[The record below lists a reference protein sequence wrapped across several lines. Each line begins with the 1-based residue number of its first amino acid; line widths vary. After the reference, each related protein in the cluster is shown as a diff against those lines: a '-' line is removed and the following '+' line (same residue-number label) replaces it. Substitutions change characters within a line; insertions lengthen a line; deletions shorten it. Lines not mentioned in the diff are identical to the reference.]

1 MRRMT
6 TTVVLLAAVALV
18 LAAVVAGTTR
28 SSAQARTAA
37 TRAPTTLTIWVGW
50 SAATHEL
57 KVFKQLIAEY
67 QAKHPDLRISV
78 VGDITDTK
86 IVAAIRSGTA
96 PDVVSS
102 FNSYNVGNYC
112 GTGGWI
118 DLTPYLKKDHINMNI
133 FPPAT
138 RYYTAYGGKQCALP
152 LLADDYGL
160 YYNKVLFKKAGITRP
175 PRTISELTADAKKL
189 TQRSSNGTITVAG
202 LDPVIGFYEN
212 VPERWGQS
220 FGVKWLDASGH
231 SNISKDPAW
240 AKMFTWQKS
249 LVDWYGYNNLVRFQA
264 GLGDEFSASQAF
276 EKGKLA
282 MNLDGEWRVAFI
294 ADEHPEL
301 QYGTAPMPVDDAHPE
316 LYGSGYI
323 NGTIIG
329 IPKGGKHQDL
339 AWQLVKYLTTNDHF
353 LAQFS
358 NGIRNV
364 PSTTSSAHSP
374 ELKPDA
380 HFATFLKIF
389 ANKHS
394 GTSPITASGV
404 AYTNLVQNFFT
415 KWQAGSVH
423 DLASALKNLDKQLD
437 AQVKQAKGGGVP

>member
-1 MRRMT
+1 MKRAAIALAL
-6 TTVVLLAAVALV
+6 VAALGLSLAAVG
-18 LAAVVAGTTR
+18 VAGR
-28 SSAQARTAA
+28 AKGTA
-37 TRAPTTLTIWVGW
+37 PVELTIWVGW
-50 SAATHEL
+50 SGGTHEL
-57 KVFKQLIAEY
+57 KVFKQLVEEY
-67 QAKHPDLRISV
+67 NAKQKAIHVKV
-78 VGDITDTK
+78 VGDINDTK

-96 PDVVSS
+96 PDIVSS

-112 GTGGWI
+112 GTGAWI
-118 DLTPYLKKDHINMNI
+118 DLTPYLKKDKISI
-133 FPPAT
+133 SLFPAAT
-138 RYYTAYGGKQCALP
+138 RYYTQYGGKQCALP

-160 YYNKVLFKKAGITRP
+160 YYNKAMFRKAGITHP

-189 TQRSSNGTITVAG
+189 TVRNPDGSIKVAG
-202 LDPVIGFYEN
+202 LDPFIGFYEN
-212 VPERWGQS
+212 VPERWGQA
-220 FGVKWLDASGH
+220 FGVRWRDASGH
-231 SNISKDPAW
+231 SIISKDPHW
-240 AKMFTWQKS
+240 TKLFKWHKS
-249 LVDWYGYNNLVRFQA
+249 LIDWYGYKKLVKFQA

-301 QYGTAPMPVDDAHPE
+301 GYGTAPMAVDDAQPG

-329 IPKGGKHQDL
+329 IPKGGKHQDQ
-339 AWQLVKYLTTNDHF
+339 AWQVVKYLTTNSHF

-364 PSTTSSAHSP
+364 PTTTASLHSK
-374 ELKPDA
+374 EIKPDA

-389 ANKHS
+389 AHPKS
-394 GTSPITASGV
+394 WTSPITASGV

-415 KWQAGSVH
+415 KWQAGAVK
-423 DLASALKNLDKQLD
+423 DLAAGLKALDKQLD
-437 AQVKQAKGGGVP
+437 AQVAQAKGGGGVP

>member
-1 MRRMT
+1 MRRMA
-6 TTVVLLAAVALV
+6 VILAALAAVAIG
-18 LAAVVAGTTR
+18 AYGASGAGA
-28 SSAQARTAA
+28 SST
-37 TRAPTTLTIWVGW
+37 APTKLTIWVGW
-50 SAATHEL
+50 SAGTHEL
-57 KVFKQLIAEY
+57 KVFKSLVDEY
-67 QAKHPDLRISV
+67 NAKQKAIHVDV
-78 VGDITDTK
+78 VGDINDTK

-118 DLTPYLKKDHINMNI
+118 DLTSYLKKGKISLSL

-138 RYYTAYGGKQCALP
+138 RYYTQYGGKQCALP

-160 YYNKVLFKKAGITRP
+160 YYNSAMFKKAGITHP

-189 TQRSSNGTITVAG
+189 TVRNPDGSIKVAG
-202 LDPVIGFYEN
+202 IDPFIGFYEN

-220 FGVKWLDASGH
+220 FGVKWLDSSGH
-231 SNISKDPAW
+231 SIISKDPNW
-240 AKMFTWQKS
+240 TKLFTWQKS
-249 LVDWYGYNNLVRFQA
+249 LIDWYGYKNLVKFQA

-276 EKGKLA
+276 EAGKVA

-294 ADEHPEL
+294 ADEKPSL
-301 QYGTAPMPVDDAHPE
+301 GYGTAPMPVDDAQPG

-329 IPKGGKHQDL
+329 IPKGGKHQDQ
-339 AWQLVKYLTTNDHF
+339 AWQVVKYLTTNSHF

-364 PSTTSSAHSP
+364 PTTTASLKSP
-374 ELKPDA
+374 ELKPDV
-380 HFATFLKIF
+380 HFQTFLKIF
-389 ANKHS
+389 ANPKS
-394 GTSPITASGV
+394 WTSPITASGV

-415 KWQAGSVH
+415 KWQAGQVGN
-423 DLASALKNLDKQLD
+423 LAAGLKQLDKQLD
-437 AQVKQAKGGGVP
+437 AQVAQAKGGGGVP